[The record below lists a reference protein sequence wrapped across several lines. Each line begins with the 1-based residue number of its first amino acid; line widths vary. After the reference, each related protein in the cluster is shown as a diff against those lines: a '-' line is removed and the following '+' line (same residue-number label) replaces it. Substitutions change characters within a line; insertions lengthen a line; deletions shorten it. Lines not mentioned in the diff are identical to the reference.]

1 MKTKKAERI
10 STGRMLFSLGVIL
23 AQVYSLVLIFTH
35 HATAGISLATITF
48 GDNASPNDIAMYFDS
63 VFTQSLK
70 NARGLLIDNI
80 GNTNALLHAIMK
92 GDMYES
98 ADGGTYIEEELM
110 YALSRME
117 PYDGFDELSTA
128 ETDGVTACQFE
139 WRQLATPV
147 VYSMKQII
155 QNRRKIIDLV
165 KTKMTQ
171 CKMGIQEGFSQQ
183 FNQGSGTGA
192 LETAYSN
199 PINGAKSIN
208 PLPLLIK
215 FDPTTS
221 TFIGNINQS
230 TSTWWRN
237 QTKTSAATTGDGFM
251 QEWMNMY
258 NTCSLGSGGAP
269 DLCVCDQGT
278 YEIASMALY
287 KRYRQT
293 SSDTDFPFT
302 NIRIPFGSG
311 KSLLVLEDKIP
322 DVFNGFTNTLTNGTM
337 YMINSQF
344 FKMRPITGRDF
355 EMLTDENGK
364 VFIKPPN
371 QDARV
376 GHCAWMGQTTIN
388 QRRKQGVIGKIA
400 RAAAYTF

>member
-1 MKTKKAERI
+1 MKREV
-10 STGRMLFSLGVIL
+10 SFFRMIFSLGVIL

-35 HATAGISLATITF
+35 HAHAGVSLATITF
-48 GDNASPNDIAMYFDS
+48 GDTAAPNDIAMYFDS

-70 NARGLLIDNI
+70 NARGVLIDNI
-80 GNTNALLHAIMK
+80 GATNALLHAIMK
-92 GDMYES
+92 GDMYED
-98 ADGGTYIEEELM
+98 AEGGTYIEEELM
-110 YALSRME
+110 YALSPME

-128 ETDGVTACQFE
+128 ETDGVTAVQYE

-165 KTKMTQ
+165 KTKMNQ
-171 CKMGIQEGFSQQ
+171 CKMGIQEGFSRQL
-183 FNQGSGTGA
+183 NQGAGNA
-192 LETAYSN
+192 AIETAYSN

-208 PLPLLIK
+208 PLPLMIK

-221 TFIGNINQS
+221 TLIGNINQS
-230 TSTWWRN
+230 TSTFWRN
-237 QTKTSAATTGDGFM
+237 LTKTSAATTGDGFI
-251 QEWMNMY
+251 QEWMNLY
-258 NTCSLGSGGAP
+258 NSCSLGTGGAP
-269 DLCVCDQGT
+269 DLNVCDQGT

-293 SSDTDFPFT
+293 SSDNDFPFT

-322 DVFNGFTNTLTNGTM
+322 DVYTNLTSTATYGTM
-337 YMINSQF
+337 FMINSQF
-344 FKMRPITGRDF
+344 FKLRPITGRDF

-364 VFIKPPN
+364 VFIKPAN
-371 QDARV
+371 QDARI
-376 GHCAWMGQTTIN
+376 GHCAWMGQLTVN
-388 QRRKQGVIGKIA
+388 NRRKHGVLGKIA
-400 RAAAYTF
+400 RAANYTF

>member
-1 MKTKKAERI
+1 MKREITF
-10 STGRMLFSLGVIL
+10 GRMLFSLGVIL
-23 AQVYSLVLIFTH
+23 AQLYSVVLIFTH
-35 HATAGISLATITF
+35 HAHAGVSLATITF
-48 GDNASPNDIAMYFDS
+48 GDTASPSDIAVYFDS

-70 NARGLLIDNI
+70 NARGVLIDQI
-80 GNTNALLHAIMK
+80 GATNALLHTILK
-92 GDMYES
+92 GDMYED

-110 YALSRME
+110 YALSPME

-128 ETDGVTACQFE
+128 ETDGVTAVQYE

-165 KTKMTQ
+165 KTKMNQ
-171 CKMGIQEGFSQQ
+171 CKMGIQEGFSRQL
-183 FNQGSGTGA
+183 NQGSGNGA
-192 LETAYSN
+192 IETAYSN

-208 PLPLLIK
+208 PLGLIVK

-221 TFIGNINQS
+221 TFCGNINQS

-237 QTKTSAATTGDGFM
+237 NTKTSAATTGDGFIA
-251 QEWMNMY
+251 EWMNLY

-269 DLCVCDQGT
+269 DINVADQQT

-293 SSDTDFPFT
+293 SSDNDFPFT

-322 DVFNGFTNTLTNGTM
+322 DAFSNLISTATWGSL
-337 YMINSQF
+337 YMLNSQF
-344 FKMRPITGRDF
+344 FKLRPITGRDF

-364 VFIKPPN
+364 VFTKPPN
-371 QDARV
+371 QDARI
-376 GHCAWMGQTTIN
+376 GHCAWMGQLTTN
-388 QRRKQGVIGKIA
+388 NRRKHGVLGKIA
-400 RAAAYTF
+400 RIANYTF

>member
-1 MKTKKAERI
+1 MKREV
-10 STGRMLFSLGVIL
+10 SFGRMVFSLGVIL
-23 AQVYSLVLIFTH
+23 AQVYSLVLLFTH
-35 HATAGISLATITF
+35 HAQAGISLATITF
-48 GDNASPNDIAMYFDS
+48 GDTAAPNDIAIYFDS

-70 NARGLLIDNI
+70 NARGILIDNI
-80 GNTNALLHAIMK
+80 GNSNALFHKIIAS
-92 GDMYES
+92 DMYQD

-110 YALSRME
+110 YALSPME

-128 ETDGVTACQFE
+128 ETDGVTAVQFE

-165 KTKMTQ
+165 KTKMNQ
-171 CKMGIQEGFSQQ
+171 CKMGIQEGFSKQ
-183 FNQGSGTGA
+183 FMQGSGAGA
-192 LETAYSN
+192 IETAYSN

-208 PLPLLIK
+208 PLGLLIK
-215 FDPTTS
+215 YDPTTS
-221 TFIGNINQS
+221 TLIGNINQS

-237 QTKTSAATTGDGFM
+237 KTADSAATTGDGFIA
-251 QEWMNMY
+251 EWMHMY

-269 DLCVCDQGT
+269 DLNVADQVT

-293 SSDTDFPFT
+293 SSDSDFPFT

-311 KSLLVLEDKIP
+311 KSLLVLDDKVPDAYTNAIP
-322 DVFNGFTNTLTNGTM
+322 NASGALTYGSM

-344 FKMRPITGRDF
+344 MKLRPITGRDF

-364 VFIKPPN
+364 TFTKPAN
-371 QDARV
+371 QDARI
-376 GHCAWMGQTTIN
+376 GHCAWMGQATVN
-388 QRRKQGVIGKIA
+388 NRRKHGVLAKVA
-400 RAAAYTF
+400 RMAAYTF